1 MDPLGATASVIAV
14 LQLSSEVVT
23 YINSAVSATNERRR
37 LREEVRACGYVLHQ
51 LKDEADDSEV
61 GKAWSETIKA
71 LEAPGAP
78 LARLWI
84 ALRTVRAKLQPKEGP
99 KRVLDNL
106 KWPFSEKE
114 VEKII
119 ETIERE
125 KSLLGLAL
133 NNECRKLIQ
142 EIKKSSREHER
153 RLADLADAIG
163 EDSKHSHDQL
173 AELKH
178 NLDTLRVHQ
187 DDQHTAEVRR
197 VILDWL
203 APMDYAPQQSDFIN
217 RRQVG
222 TGKWLLD
229 SAEFKAW
236 KETDNETI
244 FCPGI
249 PGAGKTI
256 LTSIVVQELTTNF
269 VSDENVGVAY
279 IYCHFRRQ
287 NQQSADDLFA
297 NLLKQL
303 ADGRRSLPDSVSYLY
318 NKYKDQRERPPLDEI
333 LATLQYVAA
342 LYSKVFIIV
351 DALDECQTAS
361 RKSFLLEIFAL
372 QAKCRANIF
381 ATSRPIPE
389 VTEIFKGLK
398 SLGIRA
404 SKEDVERY
412 LEGHIGQLSAFDE
425 WSQRL
430 RDEIKTRISDAVD
443 GMYVLH
449 ISVAA
454 SRLTP
459 AGFSWHRYTSTRLM
473 TRPRQPLSEWR

>member
-23 YINSAVSATNERRR
+23 YINSAVSATHERRR
-37 LREEVRACGYVLHQ
+37 LREEVRACGYILQQ

-71 LEAPGAP
+71 LEAPDAP
-78 LARLWI
+78 LARLWV

-99 KRVLDNL
+99 KRLLENL

-119 ETIERE
+119 AAIERE

-133 NNECRKLIQ
+133 ENECRKLIQ

-153 RLADLADAIG
+153 RLVDLADAIG
-163 EDSKHSHDQL
+163 KDSKHSHDQL
-173 AELKH
+173 AELKD
-178 NLDTLRVHQ
+178 NLDTLRVRQ

-197 VILDWL
+197 AILDWL

-236 KETDNETI
+236 METDNETI

-256 LTSIVVQELTTNF
+256 LTSIVVQKVTTNF
-269 VSDENVGVAY
+269 VSDENIGVAY

-303 ADGRRSLPDSVSYLY
+303 ADGRRSLPES
-318 NKYKDQRERPPLDEI
+318 YKDQRKRPPLDEI
-333 LATLQYVAA
+333 LNTLQ
-342 LYSKVFIIV
+342 VFIIV
-351 DALDECQTAS
+351 DALDECQTTS

-381 ATSRPIPE
+381 VTSRPIPE
-389 VTEIFKGLK
+389 VTEKFKGLK
-398 SLGIRA
+398 SLEIRA

-412 LEGHIGQLSAFDE
+412 LEGHIGQLSVFDE

-430 RDEIKTRISDAVD
+430 RDEVKTRILDAVD
-443 GMYVLH
+443 GIVK
-449 ISVAA
+449 
-454 SRLTP
+454 RRP
-459 AGFSWHRYTSTRLM
+459 KAGGF
-473 TRPRQPLSEWR
+473 RPRLQRGYGKD